1 MKDINP
7 LLIEFNGVYKTSP
20 FDKLKSEHFI
30 PAFNIVIK
38 ESWNK
43 IIEIADSEAEP
54 TFVNTVE
61 ELEKAT
67 IKLGRISSIFFNLN
81 SAETNKEMQ
90 SAAQTIS
97 PLLTEF
103 NSNILLN
110 ENLYSR
116 VKRLYSNIDIEDY
129 STEQKNLL
137 KDYYTSFVRNGAD
150 LNSDQRERFVKI
162 KKELSAKTL
171 KFQENVL
178 EETNSFI
185 QHITNEN
192 DLAGLPNYA
201 KSAARQDAESRD
213 LDGWVIT
220 LDYPSYVPFMKYAD
234 NRSLREK
241 LFRAYTSRSN
251 KGNEFDNNNLIKE
264 IVALRLE
271 LANIL
276 GYKTYAD
283 YVLEQ
288 RMALT
293 PDKVNGFISELH
305 NASIEFALKEKTE
318 VVEFARKTGFVDELQ
333 RWDFSYYSEKLKTD
347 KFGFNDEMIKPY
359 FKLENVTKGI
369 FDLSER
375 LYGISFKRV
384 DNIPLYHED
393 VEVYEVYRS
402 DGSFLSLL
410 YMDFFPRKGKQGG
423 AWMTDYCPQYNFG
436 GEAVRPHI
444 SIVCNFSKPTSDAP
458 SLLTFD
464 EVTTYLHEFG
474 HALHGM
480 MSECKYP
487 SLSGT
492 SVYRDF
498 VELPSQIM
506 ENFAV
511 EKQWLDMFAEHY
523 ITGEKIPSDLIKKII
538 DASNFQAGY
547 LQERQLSF
555 GMNDMAWHTITDR
568 EVGNVVDFE
577 SKAMAATEL
586 FPKVEGSAMS
596 TAFSHIFA
604 GGYAAGYYGYKW
616 AEVLD
621 ADAFSVFK
629 EQGIF
634 SKEVAGSFCKNILQR
649 GGTDHPMK
657 LYKKFRGKEPSINA
671 LLKRS
676 GLGG

>member
-1 MKDINP
+1 MEDINP
-7 LLIEFNGVYKTSP
+7 LLIEFDGAFKTSP
-20 FDKLKSEHFI
+20 FDKLKSEHFV
-30 PAFNIVIK
+30 PAFNTVIE

-43 IIEIADSEAEP
+43 IVEIADSETEP
-54 TFVNTVE
+54 SFVNTVE

-97 PLLTEF
+97 PMLTEF

-110 ENLYSR
+110 ENLYKR
-116 VKRLYSNIDIEDY
+116 VKILYNNIDIDDY
-129 STEQKNLL
+129 STEQKSLL

-150 LNSDQRERFVKI
+150 LDNDKRERFVKI
-162 KKELSAKTL
+162 KKELSTKTL

-178 EETNSFI
+178 EETNSFML
-185 QHITNEN
+185 HITDAD
-192 DLAGLPNYA
+192 DLKGLPDYA
-201 KSAARQDAESRD
+201 VTAAKQEAESRE
-213 LDGWVIT
+213 LEGWVMT
-220 LDYPSYVPFMKYAD
+220 LDYPSYIPFMKYAD
-234 NRSLREK
+234 NRQLREK
-241 LFRAYTSRSN
+241 MFRAYTSRSN
-251 KGNEFDNNNLIKE
+251 KGNEYDNNNLIKE

-293 PDKVNGFISELH
+293 PDKVNNFISELH
-305 NASIEFALKEKTE
+305 DAS
-318 VVEFARKTGFVDELQ
+318 VEFAVKEKSEVVDFASKSGFTEELQ
-333 RWDFSYYSEKLKTD
+333 RWDFSYYSEKLKSD

-359 FKLENVTKGI
+359 FKLENVTRGI
-369 FDLSER
+369 FELSEK
-375 LYGISFKRV
+375 LYGISFKQV

-393 VEVYEVYRS
+393 VETYEVYRP

-423 AWMTDYCPQYNFG
+423 AWMTDYCSQYNFG
-436 GEAVRPHI
+436 GDDVRPHI
-444 SIVCNFSKPTSDAP
+444 SIVCNFSKPTTDSP

-511 EKQWLDMFAEHY
+511 EKEWLDMFAEHY
-523 ITGEKIPSDLIKKII
+523 TTGEKIPADLIKKII

-555 GMNDMAWHTITDR
+555 GMNDMAWHTLTDGK
-568 EVGNVVDFE
+568 VDDVVDFE
-577 SKAMAATEL
+577 SRAMAPTEL

-629 EQGIF
+629 ERGIF
-634 SKEVAGSFCKNILQR
+634 NKDVAGSFCKNILQR

-657 LYKKFRGKEPSINA
+657 LYKKFRGKEPSVKA

-676 GLGG
+676 GLGE

>member
-1 MKDINP
+1 MEDINP
-7 LLIEFNGVYKTSP
+7 LLIEFDGAFKTSP

-30 PAFNIVIK
+30 PAFNTVIE

-97 PLLTEF
+97 PMLTEF

-110 ENLYSR
+110 ENLYKR
-116 VKRLYSNIDIEDY
+116 VKTLYNNIDIEDY
-129 STEQKNLL
+129 STEQKSLL

-150 LNSDQRERFVKI
+150 LDNDNRERFVKI

-178 EETNSFI
+178 EETNSFML
-185 QHITNEN
+185 HITDAD
-192 DLAGLPNYA
+192 DLKGLPDYA
-201 KSAARQDAESRD
+201 VTAAKQEAESRE
-213 LDGWVIT
+213 LEGWVIT
-220 LDYPSYVPFMKYAD
+220 LDYPSYIPFMKYAD
-234 NRSLREK
+234 NRLLREK
-241 LFRAYTSRSN
+241 IFRAYTSRSN
-251 KGNEFDNNNLIKE
+251 KGNEYDNNNLIKE

-293 PDKVNGFISELH
+293 PDKVNNFISELH
-305 NASIEFALKEKTE
+305 DAS
-318 VVEFARKTGFVDELQ
+318 VEFAVKEKSEVVDFARKSGFTEELQ
-333 RWDFSYYSEKLKTD
+333 RWDFSYYSEKLKSD

-359 FKLENVTKGI
+359 FKLENVTRGI
-369 FDLSER
+369 FELSEK

-384 DNIPLYHED
+384 DDIPLYHED
-393 VEVYEVYRS
+393 VETYEVYRP

-436 GEAVRPHI
+436 GDDVRPHI
-444 SIVCNFSKPTSDAP
+444 SIVCNFSKPTTDSP

-506 ENFAV
+506 ENFVV
-511 EKQWLDMFAEHY
+511 EKEWLDMFAEHY
-523 ITGEKIPSDLIKKII
+523 TTGEKIPADLIKKII

-555 GMNDMAWHTITDR
+555 GMNDMAWHTLTDGK
-568 EVGNVVDFE
+568 VDDVVDFE
-577 SKAMAATEL
+577 SRAMAPTEL

-629 EQGIF
+629 ERGIF
-634 SKEVAGSFCKNILQR
+634 NKDVAGSFCKNILQR

-657 LYKKFRGKEPSINA
+657 LYKKFRGKEPSVKA

-676 GLGG
+676 GLGE

>member
-1 MKDINP
+1 MEDINP
-7 LLIEFNGVYKTSP
+7 LLIEFDGVFKTSP

-30 PAFNIVIK
+30 PAFNTVIE

-97 PLLTEF
+97 PMLTEF

-110 ENLYSR
+110 ESLYKR
-116 VKRLYSNIDIEDY
+116 VKTLYNNIDIEDY
-129 STEQKNLL
+129 STEQKSLL

-150 LNSDQRERFVKI
+150 LDNDNRERFVKI

-178 EETNSFI
+178 EETNSFMM
-185 QHITNEN
+185 HITDAD
-192 DLAGLPNYA
+192 DLKGLPDYA
-201 KSAARQDAESRD
+201 VTAAKQEAESRE
-213 LDGWVIT
+213 LEGWVIT
-220 LDYPSYVPFMKYAD
+220 LDYPSYIPFMKYAD
-234 NRSLREK
+234 NRLLREK
-241 LFRAYTSRSN
+241 IFRAYTSRSN
-251 KGNEFDNNNLIKE
+251 KGNEYDNNNLIKE

-293 PDKVNGFISELH
+293 PDKVNNFISELH
-305 NASIEFALKEKTE
+305 DAS
-318 VVEFARKTGFVDELQ
+318 VEFAVKEKSEVVDFARKSGFTEELQ
-333 RWDFSYYSEKLKTD
+333 RWDFSYYSEKLKSD

-359 FKLENVTKGI
+359 FKLENVTRGI
-369 FDLSER
+369 FELSEK

-393 VEVYEVYRS
+393 VETYEVYRP

-436 GEAVRPHI
+436 GDDVRPHI
-444 SIVCNFSKPTSDAP
+444 SIVCNFSKPTTDSP

-511 EKQWLDMFAEHY
+511 EKEWLDMFAEHY
-523 ITGEKIPSDLIKKII
+523 TTGEKIPADLIKKII

-555 GMNDMAWHTITDR
+555 GMNDMAWHTLTDGK
-568 EVGNVVDFE
+568 VDDVVDFE
-577 SKAMAATEL
+577 SRAMAPTEL

-629 EQGIF
+629 ERGIF
-634 SKEVAGSFCKNILQR
+634 NKEVADSFCKNILQR

-657 LYKKFRGKEPSINA
+657 LYKKFRGKEPSVKA

-676 GLGG
+676 GLGE